1 MEAWEKFSPGKCHG
15 CGKALA
21 DNNSCNAS
29 GWQKSPNTSGKLM
42 SGGAPDAT
50 GAYTLQYTRKTN
62 GRAGKCAM
70 SPFLGEP
77 TYFWDDDDILGSA
90 PH

>member
-1 MEAWEKFSPGKCHG
+1 
-15 CGKALA
+15 
-21 DNNSCNAS
+21 
-29 GWQKSPNTSGKLM
+29 M